1 MSDDRNVPEPAN
13 PWTVACELVHSLI
26 VGWERVDRLSDWLQR
41 PLHWLWELKVA
52 PQLAIYEARSGVWR
66 RLASEGGGGRWPPE
80 SLLAS
85 AADQQR
91 PVADGLWWACPI
103 GWGEPE
109 VLVLAV
115 RPELPRAEVASRE
128 VDGLDQLA
136 VAIGDGLAAWRNLQ
150 LRQRQ
155 AAQQA
160 RMLAVAAD
168 WHAQP
173 DLSALLRHIAETAA
187 ELLLADRASIF
198 LWDRSN
204 QTLVA
209 HPALGVDGEPLRIPQ
224 GAGLA
229 GQVLSGR
236 EPRRWDRL
244 QADDEVDRSIDLQLG
259 YQTESL
265 LAVPMLDS
273 NGSALGVFEVL
284 NHRDGYFT
292 ELDQTLLVQLA
303 QHAAAAVANTQQR
316 QRLLAWQAQAVADNR
331 VELIG
336 SCPAMVSLRKSV
348 ERVAATE
355 LSVLL
360 LGENGT
366 GKDVVSRY
374 LHHRSR
380 HRQGPMVAVNCA
392 ALPETL
398 LESEL
403 FGHEKGAFTDAGQR
417 RSGKFESADGGTL
430 LLDEIGDMSLAG
442 QAKLLRVLEERVVTP
457 IGGNRT
463 IAVDVRLIAATNQNL
478 LEMVKQKRF
487 REDLFFRLSVVTLE
501 LPPLRERQRDVLELA
516 HHFLEAYSAQRGQPP
531 PQLRP
536 SAERALLEHTWP
548 GNVRELRNVIERLV
562 FLSDCRQVEGED
574 LSFVRSPW
582 GGGGSGGQEAAS
594 LASADPLASELGLSE
609 ATTQFQQQYVM
620 RVLAACG
627 GSVTQ
632 AARRLKLQ
640 RANLYRKLKQLG
652 ISSADLRE

>member
-1 MSDDRNVPEPAN
+1 
-13 PWTVACELVHSLI
+13 
-26 VGWERVDRLSDWLQR
+26 
-41 PLHWLWELKVA
+41 
-52 PQLAIYEARSGVWR
+52 
-66 RLASEGGGGRWPPE
+66 
-80 SLLAS
+80 
-85 AADQQR
+85 
-91 PVADGLWWACPI
+91 
-103 GWGEPE
+103 
-109 VLVLAV
+109 
-115 RPELPRAEVASRE
+115 
-128 VDGLDQLA
+128 
-136 VAIGDGLAAWRNLQ
+136 
-150 LRQRQ
+150 
-155 AAQQA
+155 
-160 RMLAVAAD
+160 VAAD

-198 LWDRSN
+198 LWDRAS

-224 GAGLA
+224 ESGLA
-229 GQVLSGR
+229 GQVLSSR
-236 EPRRWDRL
+236 QPRRWDRL
-244 QADDEVDRSIDLQLG
+244 QGADEVDRSVDLQLG

-273 NGSALGVFEVL
+273 RGSPLGVFEVL

-292 ELDQTLLVQLA
+292 QLDQALLIQLA

-316 QRLLAWQAQAVADNR
+316 QRLLAWQTLAAVDR
-331 VELIG
+331 HIELIG
-336 SCPAMVSLRKSV
+336 SSPAMVSLRNSV

-355 LSVLL
+355 LTVLL

-366 GKDVVSRY
+366 GKDVVSRC
-374 LHHRSR
+374 LHQLSCRR
-380 HRQGPMVAVNCA
+380 DGPMVAVNCA

-417 RSGKFESADGGTL
+417 RSGKFEAADGGTL

-457 IGGNRT
+457 LGGNRC
-463 IAVDVRLIAATNQNL
+463 IPVDVRLVAATNQNL
-478 LEMVKQKRF
+478 LELVKQKRF
-487 REDLFFRLSVVTLE
+487 REDLYFRLSVVTLE
-501 LPPLRERQRDVLELA
+501 LPPLRDRQRDVLELA
-516 HHFLEAYSAQRGQPP
+516 RHFLESYSAQRGQPP
-531 PQLRP
+531 PQLQP
-536 SAERALLEHTWP
+536 SAERALLEHAWP

-562 FLSDCRQVEGED
+562 FLRDCRQVEASD
-574 LSFVRSPW
+574 LDFVRSPW
-582 GGGGSGGQEAAS
+582 GGVGGGAP
-594 LASADPLASELGLSE
+594 ADPQADPLGLSE

-620 RVLAACG
+620 QQLAACG

-652 ISSADLRE
+652 ISAAELRE

>member
-1 MSDDRNVPEPAN
+1 ME
-13 PWTVACELVHSLI
+13 
-26 VGWERVDRLSDWLQR
+26 
-41 PLHWLWELKVA
+41 
-52 PQLAIYEARSGVWR
+52 
-66 RLASEGGGGRWPPE
+66 
-80 SLLAS
+80 
-85 AADQQR
+85 
-91 PVADGLWWACPI
+91 
-103 GWGEPE
+103 
-109 VLVLAV
+109 
-115 RPELPRAEVASRE
+115 
-128 VDGLDQLA
+128 
-136 VAIGDGLAAWRNLQ
+136 
-150 LRQRQ
+150 
-155 AAQQA
+155 
-160 RMLAVAAD
+160 VAAD
-168 WHAQP
+168 WHAQL

-198 LWDRSN
+198 LWDRSS

-209 HPALGVDGEPLRIPQ
+209 HPALGVDGEPLRIPE

-229 GQVLSGR
+229 GQVLSSR

-244 QADDEVDRSIDLQLG
+244 QGVDEVERSIDLQLG

-273 NGSALGVFEVL
+273 RGSAVGVFELL

-292 ELDQTLLVQLA
+292 QLDQTLLVQLA

-316 QRLLAWQAQAVADNR
+316 QRLMAWRAQAAADER

-336 SCPAMVSLRKSV
+336 SCPAIVSLRTSL
-348 ERVAATE
+348 ERLAATE

-366 GKDVVSRY
+366 GKDVASRC
-374 LHHRSR
+374 LHDRSR
-380 HRQGPMVAVNCA
+380 RRDGPLVAVNCA

-417 RSGKFESADGGTL
+417 RSGKFEAADGGTL

-457 IGGNRT
+457 LGGNRC
-463 IAVDVRLIAATNQNL
+463 IPVDVRLIAATNQNL
-478 LEMVKQKRF
+478 LELVKQKRF
-487 REDLFFRLSVVTLE
+487 REDLYFRLSVVTLE

-516 HHFLEAYSAQRGQPP
+516 KHFLDLYSGQRGQPP

-536 SAERALLEHTWP
+536 SAERALLEHAWP

-562 FLSDCRQVEGED
+562 FLSDCRQVEAED
-574 LSFVRSPW
+574 LDFVRSPW
-582 GGGGSGGQEAAS
+582 ETESGAVQGADANTGPDPIAS
-594 LASADPLASELGLSE
+594 QLGLSE

-620 RVLAACG
+620 RSLAACG

-652 ISSADLRE
+652 ISVADLRE